1 MTVRIGV
8 TLPQFTDD
16 RDKFLDG
23 ARRAIDLG
31 FDSLWVF
38 DHLWPL
44 SGERERPILEC
55 WSTLAFLA
63 EETTEVG
70 IGSLVTRTS
79 LRHPVLLAKAAAT
92 VAAIAPGRLI
102 VGLGSGDHL
111 NRGENDSFG
120 APYYAGVE
128 RIEELVA
135 TVTVLQRFF
144 REEVVTVD
152 DRFASVADLPTSP
165 SLPVP
170 PSVWLGGRSAELL
183 EVAGRLAEGWNGWG
197 ANLDAF
203 VEDAAR
209 VRAIAGERPFE
220 ISWAGQVILGDDDDD
235 ATARLGTR
243 DPAEYVTGGPE
254 TVRTELTR
262 AVTAG
267 AEHLIVALPAAASPG
282 AYEALAEAVAPLR
295 WVGGS

>member
-16 RDKFLDG
+16 RATFLDG

-70 IGSLVTRTS
+70 IGSLVTRAS

-102 VGLGSGDHL
+102 IGLGSGDHL
-111 NRGENDSFG
+111 NKGENDSFG
-120 APYYAGVE
+120 APYYTGTE
-128 RIEELVA
+128 RMEQLVA

-144 REEVVTVD
+144 REQVVTFD
-152 DRFASVADLPTSP
+152 DRFASVSYLPPSP

-183 EVAGRLAEGWNGWG
+183 ELAGRLAGGWNGWG

-209 VRAIAGERPFE
+209 VRAVAGERPFE
-220 ISWAGQVILGDDDDD
+220 ISWAGQVILGTDD
-235 ATARLGTR
+235 ADAAARLGTR
-243 DPAEYVTGGPE
+243 DPAQYVAGGPE
-254 TVRTELTR
+254 TVRTELER

-267 AEHLIVALPAAASPG
+267 AGHLIVALPAAGSPG

-295 WVGGS
+295 WAGGR

>member
-8 TLPQFTDD
+8 ILPQFTND
-16 RDKFLDG
+16 RATFLDG
-23 ARRAIDLG
+23 AQRAIDLG

-44 SGERERPILEC
+44 SGERDRPILEC

-63 EETTEVG
+63 EKTTKVG
-70 IGSLVTRTS
+70 IGSLVTRAS

-102 VGLGSGDHL
+102 VALGSGDHL
-111 NRGENDSFG
+111 NKAENESFG
-120 APYYAGVE
+120 APYYTGMD
-128 RIEELVA
+128 RMDQLVA
-135 TVTVLQRFF
+135 TATLMQRFF
-144 REEVVTVD
+144 QEDAVTLD
-152 DRFASVADLPTSP
+152 ERFASVSDLPTSP
-165 SLPVP
+165 ALPVA

-183 EVAGRLAEGWNGWG
+183 ELAGRLAGGWNGWG
-197 ANLDAF
+197 ANLDTF
-203 VEDAAR
+203 IEDAGR

-220 ISWAGQVILGDDDDD
+220 ISWAGQVILGDDDAD
-235 ATARLGTR
+235 AAARLGTR
-243 DPAEYVTGGPE
+243 DPTQYVTGGPQ
-254 TVRTELTR
+254 TVRAQLER

-267 AEHLIVALPAAASPG
+267 AGHLIVALPAASRPG

-295 WVGGS
+295 

>member
-8 TLPQFTDD
+8 TLPQFTGE
-16 RDKFLDG
+16 RATFLDG

-44 SGERERPILEC
+44 SGEPERPILEC

-63 EETTEVG
+63 EETTQVG
-70 IGSLVTRTS
+70 IGSLVTRAS

-111 NRGENDSFG
+111 NKGENDAFG
-120 APYYAGVE
+120 APYYSGIE
-128 RIEELVA
+128 RMEQLVA
-135 TVTVLQRFF
+135 TVTLLQRFF
-144 REEVVTVD
+144 QEETVTLD
-152 DRFASVADLPTSP
+152 DPFASVAELPTSP
-165 SLPVP
+165 AFAVA
-170 PSVWLGGRSAELL
+170 PSVWLGGRSSELL
-183 EVAGRLAEGWNGWG
+183 ELAGRRAGGWNGWG

-203 VEDAAR
+203 AEDAAR
-209 VRAIAGERPFE
+209 VRAVAGERPFE
-220 ISWAGQVILGDDDDD
+220 ISWAGQVILGADD
-235 ATARLGTR
+235 ADAAARLGTR
-243 DPAEYVTGGPE
+243 DPAQYVTGGPE
-254 TVRTELTR
+254 TVRTQLAH

-267 AEHLIVALPAAASPG
+267 AEHLIVALPAAGSPG
-282 AYEALAEAVAPLR
+282 AYETLAEVVAPLR
-295 WVGGS
+295 RPGGL

>member
-16 RDKFLDG
+16 RATFLDG
-23 ARRAIDLG
+23 VRRAIDLG

-70 IGSLVTRTS
+70 IGSLVTRAS

-111 NRGENDSFG
+111 NKGENDSFG
-120 APYYAGVE
+120 APYFTGTE
-128 RIEELVA
+128 RMQQLIA
-135 TVTVLQRFF
+135 TVTLMQKFF
-144 REEVVTVD
+144 REDVVTLD
-152 DRFASVADLPTSP
+152 DRFVSVSDLPTSP
-165 SLPVP
+165 SLSAP

-183 EVAGRLAEGWNGWG
+183 ALAGRLAGGWNGWG

-209 VRAIAGERPFE
+209 VRAIAGARPFE
-220 ISWAGQVILGDDDDD
+220 ISWAGQVILGEDEDD
-235 ATARLGTR
+235 AAARLGTR
-243 DPAEYVTGGPE
+243 DPTQYVTGGPE
-254 TVRTELTR
+254 AIRTELER
-262 AVTAG
+262 AVAAG
-267 AEHLIVALPAAASPG
+267 AGHLIVALPDAGRPG
-282 AYEALAEAVAPLR
+282 AYEALAEVVGPLR
-295 WVGGS
+295 WAGGR

>member
-16 RDKFLDG
+16 RATFLDG
-23 ARRAIDLG
+23 VRRAIDLG

-55 WSTLAFLA
+55 WSMLAFLA

-70 IGSLVTRTS
+70 IGSLVTRAS

-111 NRGENDSFG
+111 NKGENDSFG
-120 APYYAGVE
+120 APYFTGTE
-128 RIEELVA
+128 RMEQLIA
-135 TVTVLQRFF
+135 TVTLMQKFF
-144 REEVVTVD
+144 REDVVTLE
-152 DRFASVADLPTSP
+152 DRFASVSDLPASP
-165 SLPVP
+165 SLSVP

-183 EVAGRLAEGWNGWG
+183 ALAGRLAGGWNGWG

-209 VRAIAGERPFE
+209 VRAIAGARPFE
-220 ISWAGQVILGDDDDD
+220 ISWAGQVILGEDEDD
-235 ATARLGTR
+235 AAARLGTR
-243 DPAEYVTGGPE
+243 DPTQYVTGGPE
-254 TVRTELTR
+254 AIRTELER
-262 AVTAG
+262 AVAAG
-267 AEHLIVALPAAASPG
+267 AGHLIVALPDAGRPG
-282 AYEALAEAVAPLR
+282 AYEALAEVVGPLR
-295 WVGGS
+295 WAGGR

>member
-16 RDKFLDG
+16 RATFLDS

-63 EETTEVG
+63 EETTDVA
-70 IGSLVTRTS
+70 IGSLVTRAS

-102 VGLGSGDHL
+102 IGLGSGDHL
-111 NRGENDSFG
+111 NKGENESFG
-120 APYYAGVE
+120 APYYTGTE
-128 RIEELVA
+128 RMEQLVA
-135 TVTVLQRFF
+135 TLTVLQKFF
-144 REEVVTVD
+144 QEKVVTLH
-152 DRFASVADLPTSP
+152 DRFASVSDLPTSP
-165 SLPVP
+165 SLSVP
-170 PSVWLGGRSAELL
+170 PKVWLGGRSAEVL
-183 EVAGRLAEGWNGWG
+183 ELAGRLAGGWNGWG
-197 ANLDAF
+197 ANLGAF

-220 ISWAGQVILGDDDDD
+220 ISWAGQVILGADD
-235 ATARLGTR
+235 ADAAARLGSR
-243 DPAEYVTGGPE
+243 DPAQYVTGGPE
-254 TVRTELTR
+254 TIRIELER

-267 AEHLIVALPAAASPG
+267 AGHLIVALPTASKAG
-282 AYEALAEAVAPLR
+282 GYEALAEALAPLR
-295 WVGGS
+295 WVEGR